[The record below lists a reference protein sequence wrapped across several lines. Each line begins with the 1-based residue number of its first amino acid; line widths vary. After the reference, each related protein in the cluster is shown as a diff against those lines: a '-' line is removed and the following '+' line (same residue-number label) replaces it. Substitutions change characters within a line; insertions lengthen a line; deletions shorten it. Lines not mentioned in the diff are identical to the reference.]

1 MTKNITILIL
11 FIALLSGGY
20 FHYTITSNLKANL
33 SSAINL
39 QSALTDT
46 VRTYKD
52 KANNYWLEKLSL
64 QTNLKDLNDR
74 NIVLTNNQK
83 ELINTINTLSKE
95 KIIMTAAIV
104 EMQAEIDYL
113 RNDRGIWKK
122 DSTLQFIADTDTL
135 KYNITVENVKPS
147 EFNSVLSI
155 NSLVIPN
162 KQLIA
167 FNWNN
172 DKRANYPVSFSIR
185 NTNPLIRTLDIS
197 SYAIP
202 ELEKR
207 DVKPNFWQK
216 VGKLSTNTSGL
227 TVVFTAGIITG
238 ILISK

>member
-1 MTKNITILIL
+1 MTKNLTILIL
-11 FIALLSGGY
+11 FIALLTGGY
-20 FHYTITSNLKANL
+20 YHYVTTSNLTSDLVISN
-33 SSAINL
+33 NL

-52 KANNYWLEKLSL
+52 KANKYWHEKLTL

-122 DSTLQFIADTDTL
+122 DSTLQFIADSDTL

-155 NSLVIPN
+155 NSLIIPN
-162 KQLIA
+162 RQLIA

-172 DKRANYPVSFSIR
+172 NKRANYPVSFSIR
-185 NTNPLIRTLDIS
+185 NTNPLIRTLDIE

-202 ELEKR
+202 QLEKK
-207 DVKPNFWQK
+207 DIKPTFWQK